1 MKKIMM
7 AAAALCCMM
16 MSFSSCVNSDNPVET
31 QPQEP
36 EDAVKMADA
45 VKLYT
50 VPQSLYEFDTTNIL
64 PIYVMVDNSY
74 IENGDTIYYDLST
87 ITDVQFSKYTVKD
100 MFTIDAS
107 TLVDCGYIKLIPNLD
122 NQEIQFLIEDL
133 AVAEMWG
140 GVGCS
145 LTLTNKKGETVD
157 YPLMVT
163 YVYPTKLDIKK
174 TIKVADLDDKNSY
187 MIDLSAEL
195 PSYFN
200 LNEWPLKRYGD
211 VVVANYDNG
220 IWDAKL
226 KEDGNLY
233 ITTDGYPS
241 DEGEPG
247 TAVFNFSRRIVGI
260 PYLYVPEGDGLM
272 VNFQINVELTITE

>member
-16 MSFSSCVNSDNPVET
+16 MSLSSCVNSDNPVET
-31 QPQEP
+31 QPKEP
-36 EDAVKMADA
+36 ESTKLMADV
-45 VKLYT
+45 VKLYC

-64 PIYVMVDNSY
+64 PVYVMVDNSY
-74 IENGDTIYYDLST
+74 EENGETKHYDLST

-107 TLVDCGYIKLIPNLD
+107 TLVDCGYIKLTPIVN
-122 NQEIQFLIEDL
+122 NQEIQFFLEDL
-133 AVAEMWG
+133 AITEMWG

-195 PSYFN
+195 PSYF
-200 LNEWPLKRYGD
+200 EFDKWPLERYSD
-211 VVVANYDNG
+211 AIQTHCENG
-220 IWDAKL
+220 IWGAKI

-233 ITTDGYPS
+233 ITTDGAPS

-247 TAVFNFSRRIVGI
+247 TVVYNFSRRLVGI
-260 PYLYVPEGDGLM
+260 PNIVIPEGDGLM

>member
-133 AVAEMWG
+133 AVTEMWG
-140 GVGCS
+140 GVGCL

>member
-16 MSFSSCVNSDNPVET
+16 MSLSSCTNSDNPVET

-36 EDAVKMADA
+36 EAAVKMADA

-50 VPQSLYEFDTTNIL
+50 VPQSLYEYDTTNIL

-133 AVAEMWG
+133 AVTEMWG

-220 IWDAKL
+220 IWGAKL

>member
-16 MSFSSCVNSDNPVET
+16 MSLSSCTNSDNPVET
-31 QPQEP
+31 LPQEP
-36 EDAVKMADA
+36 ESAVKMADA

-122 NQEIQFLIEDL
+122 NQEIQFFLEDL
-133 AVAEMWG
+133 AITEMWG

-195 PSYFN
+195 PSYF
-200 LNEWPLKRYGD
+200 EFDKWPLKRYGD

-220 IWDAKL
+220 IWEAKL

>member
-16 MSFSSCVNSDNPVET
+16 MSISSCVNSDNPVET
-31 QPQEP
+31 QPKEP
-36 EDAVKMADA
+36 ESAVKMADA

-64 PIYVMVDNSY
+64 PVYVMVDNSY
-74 IENGDTIYYDLST
+74 EENGETKHYDLST

-107 TLVDCGYIKLIPNLD
+107 TLVDNGYIKLTPIVN
-122 NQEIQFLIEDL
+122 NQEIQFFLEDL
-133 AVAEMWG
+133 AITEMWG
-140 GVGCS
+140 CVGCS

-195 PSYFN
+195 PSYF
-200 LNEWPLKRYGD
+200 EFDKWPLKRFGD

>member
-16 MSFSSCVNSDNPVET
+16 MSISSCVNSDNPVET

-36 EDAVKMADA
+36 ESAVKMADA

-87 ITDVQFSKYTVKD
+87 ITDVQFSKYTDKD

-122 NQEIQFLIEDL
+122 NQEIQFLLEDL
-133 AVAEMWG
+133 AITEMWG
-140 GVGCS
+140 GVSCG
-145 LTLTNKKGETVD
+145 LELTNKKGETVD
-157 YPLMVT
+157 YPFMFT

-174 TIKVADLDDKNSY
+174 TITLADLDEDDCY
-187 MIDLSAEL
+187 MIDLSNEL